1 MITHN
6 DHSTLLVSPVMQF
19 KTVGSRTF
27 KVSEAVTGLDALIV
41 SLPGYLMHTD
51 DWSSIPDSKVMHSLS
66 ESKNLLLEMLHC
78 GVKMPDIIVYE
89 GRIRFSEIRQ
99 FYSFL
104 QSVPEFRS
112 IPFVYHY
119 VCSGVFTKDELYEMV
134 KHRLFDDVICQS
146 ESKESLMQ
154 GAAVL
159 KSMKQMKADMAVQPL
174 ETEGLH
180 KSQNKLD
187 VDLILKRTL
196 DIMVSSVA
204 LIVLS
209 PIMVLIA
216 LVIYLESRGPIFYIS
231 KRAGRGFDVFNFYK
245 FRTMI
250 VNADKKLDEYAKL
263 NQYAAET
270 ENQDGP
276 KFFKIDND
284 PRVTKVGAFLRK
296 TSLDELPQL
305 FNVLKGD
312 MSLVGNR
319 PLPLYEAATLTCNEW
334 AERFLA
340 PAGITGLWQISKR
353 GKANMSV
360 NERVGLDIEYSR
372 NFGFLYDLRI
382 MVKTPSAM
390 FQDANV

>member
-1 MITHN
+1 
-6 DHSTLLVSPVMQF
+6 
-19 KTVGSRTF
+19 
-27 KVSEAVTGLDALIV
+27 
-41 SLPGYLMHTD
+41 
-51 DWSSIPDSKVMHSLS
+51 
-66 ESKNLLLEMLHC
+66 
-78 GVKMPDIIVYE
+78 
-89 GRIRFSEIRQ
+89 
-99 FYSFL
+99 
-104 QSVPEFRS
+104 
-112 IPFVYHY
+112 
-119 VCSGVFTKDELYEMV
+119 MV

>member
-6 DHSTLLVSPVMQF
+6 NYSNALVSPVMQF
-19 KTVGSRTF
+19 KSFNTRSF
-27 KVSEAVTGLDALIV
+27 KVSESVAGLDALII
-41 SLPGYLMHTD
+41 SLPGYFMHSD
-51 DWSSIPDSKVMHSLS
+51 DWSSIPDFKVTQSLS
-66 ESKNLLLEMLHC
+66 ESKNLLLEMLYR
-78 GVKMPDIIVYE
+78 GVKLPDIIVYE

-99 FYSFL
+99 FYAFL
-104 QSVPEFRS
+104 QQEPELSS

-119 VCSGVFTKDELYEMV
+119 VCNGVFTKEELYDMV
-134 KHRLFDDVICQS
+134 KQRLFDDVICQTA
-146 ESKESLMQ
+146 SKESLLQ
-154 GAAVL
+154 GASVL
-159 KSMKQMKADMAVQPL
+159 RNMKQMKSDMPKGVASVI
-174 ETEGLH
+174 EDH
-180 KSQNKLD
+180 KSQNRSD
-187 VDLILKRTL
+187 VDLLLKRIL
-196 DIMVSSVA
+196 DILVSIVA
-204 LIVLS
+204 ILLLS
-209 PIMVLIA
+209 PIMA
-216 LVIYLESRGPIFYIS
+216 LVALAIFIESRGPIFYVS
-231 KRAGRGFDVFNFYK
+231 QRAGRGFNVFNFYK

-250 VNADKKLDEYAKL
+250 VDADQQLDEYVQL
-263 NQYAAET
+263 NQYANDS
-270 ENQDGP
+270 NQGP

-360 NERVGLDIEYSR
+360 SERIGLDIEYSR